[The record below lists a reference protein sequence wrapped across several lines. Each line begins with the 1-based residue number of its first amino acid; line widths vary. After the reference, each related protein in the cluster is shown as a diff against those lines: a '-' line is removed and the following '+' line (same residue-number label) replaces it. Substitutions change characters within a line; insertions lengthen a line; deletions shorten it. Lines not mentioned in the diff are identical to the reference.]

1 MKIRPPSHLTTLT
14 IGLLLPLAIGGCGA
28 RATGSDAGSEPSG
41 SGGANGSGGASSTGG
56 GSGGSTTASG
66 GTTGGGGDATGRGGV
81 TGTGGTIATGGAG
94 GASSGDTGAGGAGSG
109 DTGAGGAAGTAGTSS
124 GGASGGAGVGGNAPT
139 QTRIVDNFEQLGVDV
154 QAPRFAWVVN
164 DNARAETQ
172 TAYQIILA
180 TDEAAITAN
189 QGTL

>member
-81 TGTGGTIATGGAG
+81 TGTGGSIATGGSG
-94 GASSGDTGAGGAGSG
+94 GASTGG
-109 DTGAGGAAGTAGTSS
+109 TGAGGAAGTAGTSS
-124 GGASGGAGVGGNAPT
+124 GGTGGGAGVGGNAPT